1 MAQKY
6 QGHFP
11 LAWRRFGVRL
21 KEAGP
26 SISPAIHSI
35 QGEEVNLMNSI
46 RTSLAAL
53 VLGLSLLPGALTAGE
68 YYGKQKVV
76 YHLNNDDPK
85 QLDMALRNIQNH
97 INAVGADNIELRVVL
112 HGNGVSLLTKAKED
126 MDLQS
131 KVINLKGQHV
141 EFKICKNTLDGKKLS
156 YENDLFDVSKADVV
170 PSGVAELAKLQAE
183 GFVYIKP

>member
-1 MAQKY
+1 MTPKY
-6 QGHFP
+6 QGHSP
-11 LAWRRFGVRL
+11 LAWRRFAVRL
-21 KEAGP
+21 TEAGL

-35 QGEEVNLMNSI
+35 EVQKVNHMKSL
-46 RTSLAAL
+46 RTNLAA
-53 VLGLSLLPGALTAGE
+53 VLIGLSLLPGVLTAGE

-76 YHLNNDDPK
+76 YHINNDDPK

-112 HGNGVSLLTKAKED
+112 HGNGVGLLTRAKED
-126 MDLQS
+126 MDMQS